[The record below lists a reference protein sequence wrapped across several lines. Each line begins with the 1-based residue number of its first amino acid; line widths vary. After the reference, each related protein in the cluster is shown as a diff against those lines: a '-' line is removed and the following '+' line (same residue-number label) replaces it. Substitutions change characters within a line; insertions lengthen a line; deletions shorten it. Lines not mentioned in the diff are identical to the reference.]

1 MAEILCNEVRK
12 YEDRALPKLALQTF
26 DHPFPYGLNLPEQ
39 DVVKVT
45 KMCANVKVLNLVSL
59 DNTLIFYSNFQHLTK
74 ATIEMEDAFG
84 MGLYNFLRIS
94 GPNLKEITISCGS
107 DADSTFLGNIIMYA
121 ISQVITN
128 FSCENNF
135 GKLEGLAKLVFSHI
149 YEK

>member
-12 YEDRALPKLALQTF
+12 YEERALPKLALQTF

-74 ATIEMEDAFG
+74 ATIEMEG
-84 MGLYNFLRIS
+84 KYNS
-94 GPNLKEITISCGS
+94 
-107 DADSTFLGNIIMYA
+107 IIMA
-121 ISQVITN
+121 
-128 FSCENNF
+128 E
-135 GKLEGLAKLVFSHI
+135 
-149 YEK
+149 